1 MARRAFF
8 DIMRILLITPPLTQL
23 NTPYPATAYLK
34 GYYKAQGA
42 DVRQVDLGIEVAD
55 RVLSQE
61 FLSDIGL
68 EEQARLIEPVKR
80 FLRGQDD
87 TLGPRIANRSL
98 LPEGKRFEQ
107 LDEDNLEW
115 SFGVSGTT
123 DKAMHL
129 ATLFIEDIADYVR
142 EHVDPHFDLV
152 RYAEYLSNDAPTFD
166 PLYAELQQEPSVID
180 QMMLTLLA
188 DCVSEF
194 SPDKVCLTVPF
205 PGCLYGALRC
215 GQWLKANT
223 KATIEIGGGFP
234 NTEWRQLSDQR
245 IYEFCDEV
253 VIDGCREADQY
264 CPDFSDLPLDK
275 YLSLTEMTNPMHRLW
290 SQGRWNKMVMAHGC
304 YWHRCAFCDTSLDY
318 VCGYKPTDIE
328 PLYNGLLKTARQKGV
343 YGIHFVD
350 EALPPVALKKFALLN
365 ARAGNP
371 LYFWGNVRFEKTF
384 SKDLAAFLSYC
395 GLGGVSAGI
404 ESATGTGLES
414 INKGTDIASITQACC
429 AFKEAGILVHAY
441 MIYGFWNDTAQ
452 SIIDSMETL
461 RQFFTAGLLDSAFWH
476 KFVLTRN
483 STVYNQW
490 EKDGTLDL
498 VSGADSSSAFA
509 RNNLHFKGEEK
520 FNKFGSPLDTALNAW
535 MHGDRLEQKVQKW
548 FDFQVPTPNVSRDFI
563 EGLINQYEQKSSAK
577 LTKET
582 FEKSDEGKGI
592 FWLGGKPLVCGQGKS
607 SELRWIYLQEECYL
621 SCQTLENK
629 NPETVINLL
638 IQLAPEAAADERINA
653 LNLIKKDQGLQK
665 ILSRLHNKGVVNA

>member
-1 MARRAFF
+1 
-8 DIMRILLITPPLTQL
+8 MRILLITPPLTQL

-42 DVRQVDLGIEVAD
+42 EVRQVDLGIEVAD
-55 RVLSQE
+55 RVLSRE
-61 FLSDIGL
+61 FLAGIDL

-275 YLSLTEMTNPMHRLW
+275 YLSLTEITNPMHRLW

-318 VCGYKPTDIE
+318 IGNYRAPKAATVVDHMERIMEHTHRTGF
-328 PLYNGLLKTARQKGV
+328 
-343 YGIHFVD
+343 HFVD
-350 EALPPVALKKFALLN
+350 EARPPKLLREVAEEILRRGLAVS
-365 ARAGNP
+365 
-371 LYFWGNVRFEKTF
+371 FWGNIRFEKAYTAELC
-384 SKDLAAFLSYC
+384 DLLAEAGMVAVSG
-395 GLGGVSAGI
+395 GLEVASDRLLKLIDKGVTIQQTVEACRHLRDAGI
-404 ESATGTGLES
+404 M
-414 INKGTDIASITQACC
+414 
-429 AFKEAGILVHAY
+429 VHTY
-441 MIYGFWNDTAQ
+441 LMYGFPT
-452 SIIDSMETL
+452 ETL
-461 RQFFTAGLLDSAFWH
+461 QETVDALETVRRMFDEGIVQSAFWH
-476 KFVLTRN
+476 RYAMTCHSPSGLNPERYGARRVTLEPNPFCNNEVDWEPADGLNEQFPYDIDAVGAALRLAT
-483 STVYNQW
+483 YNYMN
-490 EKDGTLDL
+490 GL
-498 VSGADSSSAFA
+498 G
-509 RNNLHFKGEEK
+509 
-520 FNKFGSPLDTALNAW
+520 
-535 MHGDRLEQKVQKW
+535 LEQPVRSWFPIKV
-548 FDFQVPTPNVSRDFI
+548 P
-563 EGLINQYEQKSSAK
+563 
-577 LTKET
+577 
-582 FEKSDEGKGI
+582 
-592 FWLGGKPLVCGQGKS
+592 KPS
-607 SELRWIYLQEECYL
+607 
-621 SCQTLENK
+621 
-629 NPETVINLL
+629 
-638 IQLAPEAAADERINA
+638 
-653 LNLIKKDQGLQK
+653 IK
-665 ILSRLHNKGVVNA
+665 